1 MTVTVVC
8 AAKPKTVL
16 AYLQRLKQPFIP
28 LEAGYYRWQGQPAI
42 YLIVI
47 NELPIA
53 PKNYSLLLFTAS
65 ERKFR
70 EFLEDVVAQR
80 DMVYVRYA
88 YEVRPK
94 LTKEV
99 LTMAGISATLSQEDL
114 KFIAED
120 IGTELVP
127 FLQTEDLVRG
137 LSAEKKRELIS
148 LLKLE
153 ELLSGIS
160 LENQER
166 LLQLLV
172 KMRSADPVEQEMA
185 NGNHSE

>member
-1 MTVTVVC
+1 
-8 AAKPKTVL
+8 
-16 AYLQRLKQPFIP
+16 
-28 LEAGYYRWQGQPAI
+28 
-42 YLIVI
+42 
-47 NELPIA
+47 
-53 PKNYSLLLFTAS
+53 
-65 ERKFR
+65 
-70 EFLEDVVAQR
+70 
-80 DMVYVRYA
+80 
-88 YEVRPK
+88 
-94 LTKEV
+94 
-99 LTMAGISATLSQEDL
+99 MAGISATLSQEDL